1 MYSLCFSVYLAYYFQ
16 IKSDRS
22 FILNYKKKKK
32 ETKNSSLLR
41 QETIPTPLQIIWI
54 LLRKYVEISS
64 VRFLYLVFKYIWHY
78 DVDTA
83 EPAATAFTCSTG
95 ARSSIMLF
103 STPNIFYSNKGMLM
117 CEISSF
123 KQSVARVLKM
133 LQKLYFL
140 YLYKWSF
147 QLPICLLV
155 CLFIYLV

>member
-22 FILNYKKKKK
+22 FMLNYKKKK

-41 QETIPTPLQIIWI
+41 QETIPTPLQIIWV
-54 LLRKYVEISS
+54 LFRKYVEISL
-64 VRFLYLVFKYIWHY
+64 VRFIYLVFKYIWHY

-83 EPAATAFTCSTG
+83 EPAAAAFTCSTG
-95 ARSSIMLF
+95 AGSSIMLF
-103 STPNIFYSNKGMLM
+103 ATPNIFYSNKGFFMG
-117 CEISSF
+117 EILSF
-123 KQSVARVLKM
+123 KPSVARVLKM